1 MSPTFLATRWSLFA
15 LSAVA
20 LASSAH
26 AQNKLDTV
34 VTTAARTPQK
44 LSEVLADMTVITRA
58 DIERQAFGSLADL
71 LRAQACFELVRNGG
85 PFANTSMF
93 VRGADTRH
101 TTVLV
106 DGIHYD
112 SQASSG
118 ATWQNIPLAQIER
131 IEIVRGAASA
141 IYGSDAIGGVVQIF
155 TRKGDGRPT
164 VELAAGA
171 GNRGL
176 RKGSVSVT
184 GMTGIV
190 DYAFSLAGERSDGY
204 NIRPSTDPTYTPD
217 RDGYRH
223 GDGSAR
229 VGLQLAKEH
238 RVEVMAMRSKSNSQY
253 DASAKPTVDDHNLNE
268 MKALRGSWSAQWSP
282 AFNTEFSAGESTDR
296 YEIPPPGFA
305 YLTETRIRS
314 YALNGG
320 YKFGDHQFTGVI
332 ERREDRLLNSS
343 LPQSATPGQGDRH
356 DNAIGAGW
364 LWNGGPLS
372 LQLNV
377 RHDDDSEFGGAN
389 TGMLAAGWKLGGGWR
404 LRGSWGTAF
413 RAPSLYQRFSDYGN
427 PKLVPEH
434 GRNAEVGLHFEQG
447 SSSLA
452 VTAYRNLI
460 DDLIIFGPPDNA
472 KCPNSFGCYDNV
484 SQGQLQGLS
493 LSAGTQLGVVR
504 LSGSLDLQA
513 PKDVTPGS
521 ANYGKLL
528 ARRAREHASLRA
540 DSSLGAWDFGAVLL
554 VSGKRFDNAANTTK
568 LGGYATLDLDA
579 QVEISKPLRLQ
590 FKLENAFNRHYQSA
604 NGYDAQPVQ
613 AFIGLRYT
621 PQF

>member
-1 MSPTFLATRWSLFA
+1 MSHSLLAARRSL
-15 LSAVA
+15 LA
-20 LASSAH
+20 LAVLALAASAQ

-34 VTTAARTPQK
+34 VTTATRTPQK
-44 LSEVLADMTVITRA
+44 LSDVLADLTVITRA

-71 LRAQACFELVRNGG
+71 LRAQACFELGRNGG
-85 PFANTSMF
+85 PLATTSMF

-131 IEIVRGAASA
+131 VEIVRGAASA

-155 TRKGDGRPT
+155 TRKGSGKPT

-176 RKGSVSVT
+176 RQGSVSVT

-190 DYAFSLAGERSDGY
+190 DYAFSLGGERSDGY
-204 NIRPSTDPTYTPD
+204 NSRPTSDPAYQPD
-217 RDGYRH
+217 RDGYRQ
-223 GDGSAR
+223 GNGSAR
-229 VGLQLAKEH
+229 VGVQLAPEH
-238 RVEVMAMRSKSNSQY
+238 RVEVMAVRSKSNSQY
-253 DASAKPTVDDHNLNE
+253 DASAKPTVDDRNLNE
-268 MKALRGSWSAQWSP
+268 MSALRGSWAAQWSP
-282 AFNTEFSAGESTDR
+282 ALNTEFSAGESTDR

-320 YKFGDHQFTGVI
+320 YRFGAHQFTGVV

-356 DNAIGAGW
+356 NNAFGAGW
-364 LWNGGPLS
+364 LWSDGPLS
-372 LQLNV
+372 LQLNA
-377 RHDDDSEFGGAN
+377 RRDDDSQFGGAT
-389 TGMLAAGWKLGGGWR
+389 TGMLAGGWKLGAGWR
-404 LRGSWGTAF
+404 VRGSWGTAF

-427 PKLVPEH
+427 ANLVPEH

-447 SSSLA
+447 NTNLG

-460 DDLIIFGPPDNA
+460 DDLIIFGA
-472 KCPNSFGCYDNV
+472 AGQCPSSFGCYENV
-484 SQGQLQGLS
+484 SQGRLQGLT
-493 LSAGTQLGVVR
+493 LSAGTQLGIVR
-504 LSGSLDLQA
+504 LSGSVDLQA
-513 PKDVTPGS
+513 PKDVTPGK
-521 ANYGKLL
+521 ANYGKQL
-528 ARRAREHASLRA
+528 ARRAKEHAKLRA
-540 DSSLGAWDFGAVLL
+540 DTSIGNWDFGALLL
-554 VSGKRFDNAANTTK
+554 VSGKRFDNAGNTVK

-579 QVEISKPLRLQ
+579 QYEISKPLRLQ
-590 FKLENAFNRHYQSA
+590 LKLENAFNRKYQSA
-604 NGYDAQPVQ
+604 NGYDAQPLQ